1 MDTKWKILLAALG
14 IGFACLVVWVVKTT
28 PDAPPEVEKVDS
40 PTIMEYVGNTISEE
54 EGGVK
59 IWEITAEKAFVDI
72 NTQNVAFQNIIGH
85 FYQKDGRTI
94 ELLAKFGYYDTAT
107 KNVHAEGDVTVT
119 TDDGAKLNSVEL
131 DWLGTEYKLI
141 ATDKVKITKDDIIA
155 TGDKA
160 ESTDGFRHFKLKGRA
175 HIIKGVPQEQV
186 PLHKNKE

>member
-14 IGFACLVVWVVKTT
+14 IGFAFLVVWVVKTT
-28 PDAPPEVEKVDS
+28 PEAPPEVDNTES
-40 PTIMEYVGNTISEE
+40 PTIMEYMGNTISEE

-72 NTQNVAFQNIIGH
+72 NTQNVAFQNVIGH

-94 ELLAKFGYYDTAT
+94 ELLAKYGYYDTAT

-119 TDDGAKLNSVEL
+119 TDDGAKLNSKEL

-141 ATDKVKITKDDIIA
+141 ATEKVKITKDDIIA

-175 HIIKGVPQEQV
+175 HITKGVPQEQV
-186 PLHKNKE
+186 MLYNKK